1 LESNGQVM
9 ADAKVVIR
17 GDSSGAVKATDDV
30 KKGFEDVPKSSDKA
44 SRGIQAV
51 TGALAVAAAGF
62 TAFKK
67 AMDLAVEFGEF
78 ERRTLRIG
86 ALLRSTNVASGQT
99 REGLIQMADQL
110 ARTTLLNETDVAD
123 AISQLL
129 TFRSI
134 TGETFERTINLAA
147 DLSET
152 MGTDVRSAT
161 LQLAKAL
168 EEPTIGL
175 TALRRSGVSFTE
187 QQKEQIATLV
197 EQNNLF
203 EAQSIILGV
212 VEAQMGGAAT
222 EAAQGFAGTMDGL
235 GQSTRELTRA
245 LGENASEGLE
255 PVIGALTRAAN
266 AARDFVSSQ
275 RRVIEATIGTAEA
288 EARANRVEGL
298 TLQQQVLEDL
308 TTQLRNNLTAE
319 ANLRQQLE
327 EGNLGFFERGR
338 VVDAINNLEIARI
351 DVQKAITEV
360 TQDQTR
366 FLEANTEATTANSTA
381 VGVNTTQIDNE
392 AKARE
397 IHKAQLRE
405 ENAQLERGLQ
415 LRNALY
421 EAQRGAPEEPTDLI
435 PDADQLDLT
444 PLMTNIDALQMAGL
458 QAQGV
463 FTNLG
468 TIMATSFNKGDA
480 AARRSFKTQKAF
492 ALAGTLIS
500 TYFSAQKAFE
510 SQMKIPDPSAPVRAA
525 IAAGAALASGLARA
539 AAIRAQ
545 SFTGG
550 GGGGG
555 MSSGITTGVI
565 GGTDVR
571 PSDTFVGPEG
581 ALFTAPPSDTPELV
595 ATVDGRD
602 LVFFLTNTQTDL
614 EKVAIG

>member
-1 LESNGQVM
+1 M

-197 EQNNLF
+197 EQNKLF

-245 LGENASEGLE
+245 LGENASEGLQ
-255 PVIGALTRAAN
+255 PVIGALTRAAD

-275 RRVIEATIGTAEA
+275 RRVIEATIGAAEA

-308 TTQLRNNLTAE
+308 TAQLRNNLTAE

-327 EGNLGFFERGR
+327 EGNLGFWERGR
-338 VVDAINNLEIARI
+338 VTKAVTDLEIARI
-351 DVQKAITEV
+351 DIQKAITEV

-366 FLEANTEATTANSTA
+366 FLEANTEATVANSSA
-381 VGVNTTQIDNE
+381 VVVNTTQIDNE
-392 AKARE
+392 SKARE
-397 IHKAQLRE
+397 IHKAQLRD

-421 EAQRGAPEEPTDLI
+421 EAQREAVEQPTDLI

-444 PLMTNIDALQMAGL
+444 RLTTNVETLQFAGL

-463 FTNLG
+463 FTDLG
-468 TIMATSFNKGDA
+468 TIMASSFGRGDDA
-480 AARRSFKTQKAF
+480 ARKAFKTQKAF

-500 TYFSAQKAFE
+500 TYFAAQKAFT
-510 SQMKIPDPSAPVRAA
+510 SQITPGDPSSPVRGA
-525 IAAGAALASGLARA
+525 IAAAAAVASGLARA

-550 GGGGG
+550 GGGG
-555 MSSGITTGVI
+555 MSSGITAGVI

>member
-1 LESNGQVM
+1 M

-187 QQKEQIATLV
+187 QQKEQIAALV

-222 EAAQGFAGTMDGL
+222 EAAQGFAGQMDGL

-245 LGENASEGLE
+245 LGENASEGLA
-255 PVIGALTRAAN
+255 PVIGALTRAAD

-275 RRVIEATIGTAEA
+275 RRVIEATIGAAEQ

-298 TLQQQVLEDL
+298 TLQQQVLEEL
-308 TTQLRNNLTAE
+308 TAQLRNNLTAE

-327 EGNLGFFERGR
+327 QGNLGFFERGR
-338 VVDAINNLEIARI
+338 VTKAVSDLEIARI
-351 DVQKAITEV
+351 DIQKAITEV

-366 FLEANTEATTANSTA
+366 FLEANTEATVANSNA
-381 VGVNTTQIDNE
+381 VIVNTTQIDNE

-397 IHKAQLRE
+397 IHKAQLRD
-405 ENAQLERGLQ
+405 ENAQIERGLQ

-421 EAQRGAPEEPTDLI
+421 EAQREAVEQPTDLI
-435 PDADQLDLT
+435 PDADELDLT
-444 PLMTNIDALQMAGL
+444 RLTTNVETLQMAGL

-468 TIMATSFNKGDA
+468 TIMASSFGRGDDA
-480 AARRSFKTQKAF
+480 ARKAFKTQKAF

-500 TYFSAQKAFE
+500 TYFAAQKAYT
-510 SQMKIPDPSAPVRAA
+510 SQINPLDPSSPVRGA
-525 IAAGAALASGLARA
+525 IAAAAALASGLARA
-539 AAIRAQ
+539 AMIRSQ
-545 SFTGG
+545 SFTG

>member
-1 LESNGQVM
+1 M

-197 EQNNLF
+197 EQNKLF

-245 LGENASEGLE
+245 LGENASEGLQ
-255 PVIGALTRAAN
+255 PVIGALTRAAD

-275 RRVIEATIGTAEA
+275 RRVIEATIGAAEA

-308 TTQLRNNLTAE
+308 TAQLRNNLTAE

-327 EGNLGFFERGR
+327 EGNLGFWERGR
-338 VVDAINNLEIARI
+338 VTKAVTDLEIARI
-351 DVQKAITEV
+351 DIQKAITEV

-366 FLEANTEATTANSTA
+366 FLEANTEATVANSSA
-381 VGVNTTQIDNE
+381 VVVNTTQIDNE

-421 EAQRGAPEEPTDLI
+421 EAQREAVEQPTDLI
-435 PDADQLDLT
+435 PDADELDLT
-444 PLMTNIDALQMAGL
+444 RLTTNVETLQFAGL

-463 FTNLG
+463 FTDLG
-468 TIMATSFNKGDA
+468 TIMASSFGRGDDA
-480 AARRSFKTQKAF
+480 ARKAFKTQKAF

-500 TYFSAQKAFE
+500 TYFAAQKAFT
-510 SQMKIPDPSAPVRAA
+510 SQITPGDPSSPVRGA
-525 IAAGAALASGLARA
+525 IAAAAAVASGLARA

-555 MSSGITTGVI
+555 MSSGITAGVI

>member
-1 LESNGQVM
+1 M

-245 LGENASEGLE
+245 LGENASEGLA
-255 PVIGALTRAAN
+255 PVIGALTRAAD

-275 RRVIEATIGTAEA
+275 RQVIEATIGTAEA
-288 EARANRVEGL
+288 EARANRVEGI

-366 FLEANTEATTANSTA
+366 FLEANTEATVANSSA
-381 VGVNTTQIDNE
+381 VVVNTTQIDNE
-392 AKARE
+392 SKARE
-397 IHKAQLRE
+397 IHKAQLRD
-405 ENAQLERGLQ
+405 ENDQLERGLQ

-421 EAQRGAPEEPTDLI
+421 EAQREAVEQPTDLI
-435 PDADQLDLT
+435 PDADELDLT
-444 PLMTNIDALQMAGL
+444 RLTTNVELLQFAGL

-468 TIMATSFNKGDA
+468 TIMASSFGRGDDA
-480 AARRSFKTQKAF
+480 ARKAFKTQKAF

-500 TYFSAQKAFE
+500 TYFAAQKAFT
-510 SQMKIPDPSAPVRAA
+510 SQIIPGDPSSPVRGA
-525 IAAGAALASGLARA
+525 IAAAAAVASGLARA

-545 SFTGG
+545 SFT

>member
-1 LESNGQVM
+1 M

-30 KKGFEDVPKSSDKA
+30 KKGFNDIPKSSDKA
-44 SRGIQAV
+44 SAGINRVA
-51 TGALAVAAAGF
+51 GALAVAAAGF

-67 AMDLAVEFGEF
+67 AMDLAAEFGEF

-86 ALLRSTNVASGQT
+86 ALLRSTSVASGQT
-99 REGLIQMADQL
+99 RQGLMLMADQL

-134 TGETFERTINLAA
+134 TGETFERTIKLAA

-175 TALRRSGVSFTE
+175 TALRRSGVSFTD
-187 QQKEQIATLV
+187 QQKEQIAALV
-197 EQNNLF
+197 EQNKLF
-203 EAQSIILGV
+203 EAQNIILGV

-222 EAAQGFAGTMDGL
+222 EAAKGYAGQVDSL

-245 LGENASEGLE
+245 LGENAAEGLT

-275 RRVIEATIGTAEA
+275 RRVIEATIGAAEA
-288 EARANRVEGL
+288 EARANRVEGI

-327 EGNLGFFERGR
+327 QGNLGFFERGR
-338 VVDAINNLEIARI
+338 VTKAITDLETARI
-351 DVQKAITEV
+351 DIQKAITEA

-366 FLEANTEATTANSTA
+366 FLEANTEATTASTTA
-381 VGVNTTQIDNE
+381 TTDNTE
-392 AKARE
+392 ALKLEAAER
-397 IHKAQLRE
+397 HKHKEGLRAQ
-405 ENAQLERGLQ
+405 NAEMERGLA
-415 LRNALY
+415 LRRALY
-421 EAQRGAPEEPTDLI
+421 DEMSRPRPPADPIIPEGDP
-435 PDADQLDLT
+435 LDLT
-444 PLMTNIDALQMAGL
+444 LLTTRMDTLQFAAT
-458 QAQGV
+458 QAQSV
-463 FTNLG
+463 FSNLG
-468 TIMATSFNKGDA
+468 SVMKSSFGAGDDA
-480 AARRSFKTQKAF
+480 ARKAFKTFKAF
-492 ALAGTLIS
+492 SIASTLIS
-500 TYFSAQKAFE
+500 TYFSAQKAYQ
-510 SQMKIPDPSAPVRAA
+510 SQISIPDPSAPFRAGL
-525 IAAGAALASGLARA
+525 AAAAALAAGLANV

-545 SFTGG
+545 SFSGTGG
-550 GGGGG
+550 GGI
-555 MSSGITTGVI
+555 SSASVGAGV
-565 GGTDVR
+565 GAGASAPR

-595 ATVDGRD
+595 AQIDGRD

>member
-1 LESNGQVM
+1 M

-197 EQNNLF
+197 EQNKLF

-245 LGENASEGLE
+245 LGENASEGLA

-275 RRVIEATIGTAEA
+275 RRIIEATISTAEA

-298 TLQQQVLEDL
+298 TLQQQVLQDIAK
-308 TTQLRNNLTAE
+308 QLNNNVQAE
-319 ANLRQQLE
+319 NALRQQLD
-327 EGNLGFFERGR
+327 EGNLSFNDRSR
-338 VVDAINNLEIARI
+338 INKTIFDLESARI
-351 DVQKAITEV
+351 PLQKALTEV
-360 TQDQTR
+360 INDQTR
-366 FLEANTEATTANSTA
+366 FLEANTEATEKNSSA
-381 VGVNTTQIDNE
+381 VVVNKTQIDNE

-397 IHKAQLRE
+397 IHKAQLRD
-405 ENAQLERGLQ
+405 ENDQLERGLQ

-421 EAQRGAPEEPTDLI
+421 EAQREAVEQPTDLI
-435 PDADQLDLT
+435 PDADELDLT
-444 PLMTNIDALQMAGL
+444 RLTTNVELLEFAGL

-468 TIMATSFNKGDA
+468 TIMATSFGRGDDA
-480 AARRSFKTQKAF
+480 ARKAFKTQKAF

-500 TYFSAQKAFE
+500 TYFAAQKAFT
-510 SQMKIPDPSAPVRAA
+510 SQITPGDPSSPVRGA
-525 IAAGAALASGLARA
+525 IAAAAAVASGLARA

-545 SFTGG
+545 SFTG

>member
-1 LESNGQVM
+1 M

-197 EQNNLF
+197 EQNKLF

-245 LGENASEGLE
+245 LGENASEGLQ
-255 PVIGALTRAAN
+255 PVIGALTRAAD

-275 RRVIEATIGTAEA
+275 RRVIEATIGAAEA

-298 TLQQQVLEDL
+298 TLQQQVLEEL
-308 TTQLRNNLTAE
+308 TAQLRNNLTAE

-327 EGNLGFFERGR
+327 EGNLGFWERGR
-338 VVDAINNLEIARI
+338 VTKAVTDLEIARI
-351 DVQKAITEV
+351 DIQKAITEV

-366 FLEANTEATTANSTA
+366 FLEANTEATVANSSA
-381 VGVNTTQIDNE
+381 VVVNTTQIDNE

-397 IHKAQLRE
+397 IHKAQLRD

-421 EAQRGAPEEPTDLI
+421 EAQREAVEQPTDLI
-435 PDADQLDLT
+435 PDADELDLT
-444 PLMTNIDALQMAGL
+444 RLTTNVETLQFAGL

-463 FTNLG
+463 FTDLG
-468 TIMATSFNKGDA
+468 MIMASSFGRGDDA
-480 AARRSFKTQKAF
+480 ARKAFKTQKAF

-500 TYFSAQKAFE
+500 TYFAAQKAFT
-510 SQMKIPDPSAPVRAA
+510 SQITPGDPSSPVRGA
-525 IAAGAALASGLARA
+525 IAAAAAVASGLARA

-555 MSSGITTGVI
+555 MSSGITAGVI

>member
-1 LESNGQVM
+1 M

-197 EQNNLF
+197 EQNKLF

-245 LGENASEGLE
+245 LGENASEGLQ
-255 PVIGALTRAAN
+255 PVIGALTRAAD

-275 RRVIEATIGTAEA
+275 RRVIEATIGAAEA

-308 TTQLRNNLTAE
+308 TAQLRNNLTAE

-327 EGNLGFFERGR
+327 EGNLGFWERGR
-338 VVDAINNLEIARI
+338 VTKAVTDLEIARI
-351 DVQKAITEV
+351 DIQKAITEV

-366 FLEANTEATTANSTA
+366 FLEANTEATVANSSA
-381 VGVNTTQIDNE
+381 VVVNTTQIDNE

-421 EAQRGAPEEPTDLI
+421 EAQREAVEQPTDLI
-435 PDADQLDLT
+435 PDADELDLT
-444 PLMTNIDALQMAGL
+444 RLTTNVETLQFAGL

-463 FTNLG
+463 FTDLG
-468 TIMATSFNKGDA
+468 MIMASSFGRGDDA
-480 AARRSFKTQKAF
+480 ARKAFKTQKAF

-500 TYFSAQKAFE
+500 TYFAAQKAFT
-510 SQMKIPDPSAPVRAA
+510 SQITPGDPSSPVRGA
-525 IAAGAALASGLARA
+525 IAAAAAVASGLARA

-550 GGGGG
+550 GGGG
-555 MSSGITTGVI
+555 MSSGITAGVI

>member
-1 LESNGQVM
+1 M

-187 QQKEQIATLV
+187 QQKEQIAALV
-197 EQNNLF
+197 EQNKLF

-255 PVIGALTRAAN
+255 PIIGALTRAAD

-275 RRVIEATIGTAEA
+275 RRVIEETISTAEA

-298 TLQQQVLEDL
+298 TLQQQVLQDIAR
-308 TTQLRNNLTAE
+308 QMNDNVQAE
-319 ANLRQQLE
+319 NALRQQLE

-338 VVDAINNLEIARI
+338 LEKARYDLELARI
-351 DVQKAITEV
+351 DLQKAL
-360 TQDQTR
+360 TQAINDETR
-366 FLEANTEATTANSTA
+366 FLEANTEATSANSSA
-381 VGVNTTQIDNE
+381 VVVNTKQIDNE

-397 IHKAQLRE
+397 IHKAQLRD

-415 LRNALY
+415 LRQQLY
-421 EAQRGAPEEPTDLI
+421 DQQANRPPPAPFI
-435 PDADQLDLT
+435 PDADELNLT
-444 PLMTNIDALQMAGL
+444 PLMTNMDTLQWAGL
-458 QAQGV
+458 QAQSV
-463 FTNLG
+463 FTDLG
-468 TIMATSFNKGDA
+468 TIMASSFGKGDD
-480 AARRSFKTQKAF
+480 AARKAFKTQKAF
-492 ALAGTLIS
+492 ALSGTLIS
-500 TYFSAQKAFE
+500 TYFAAQQAYQ
-510 SQMKIPDPSAPVRAA
+510 SQIQIPDPSAPVRAA

-539 AAIRAQ
+539 AMIRSQ
-545 SFTGG
+545 SFTG

>member
-1 LESNGQVM
+1 M

-78 ERRTLRIG
+78 ERQTLRIG
-86 ALLRSTNVASGQT
+86 ALLRATNVASGQT
-99 REGLIQMADQL
+99 REGLLRL
-110 ARTTLLNETDVAD
+110 ASDVGRTTLLDERDVQD
-123 AISQLL
+123 AIGLLL
-129 TFRSI
+129 TFRKVS
-134 TGETFERTINLAA
+134 GDTFERTIRLAA
-147 DLSET
+147 DMSEA
-152 MGTDVRSAT
+152 MGGDVRSAT
-161 LQLAKAL
+161 MQLAKAL
-168 EEPTIGL
+168 EDPTIGL
-175 TALRRSGVSFTE
+175 TALTRSGVTFTE
-187 QQKEQIATLV
+187 QQKEQIRLLV
-197 EQNNLF
+197 EQNRLF
-203 EAQSIILGV
+203 EAQTIILDEV
-212 VEAQMGGAAT
+212 AVTQGGNAT
-222 EAAQGFAGTMDGL
+222 EAAKGFAGQMDGL

-245 LGENASEGLE
+245 LGENASEGLA

-308 TTQLRNNLTAE
+308 TAQLRNNLTAE

-405 ENAQLERGLQ
+405 ENDQLERGLQ

-421 EAQRGAPEEPTDLI
+421 EVQREAGEQQTDEI
-435 PDADQLDLT
+435 PDADELDLT
-444 PLMTNIDALQMAGL
+444 RLTTNVELLQFAGL

-463 FTNLG
+463 FTDLG
-468 TIMATSFNKGDA
+468 TIMASSFGRGDDA
-480 AARRSFKTQKAF
+480 ARKAFKTQKAF

-500 TYFSAQKAFE
+500 TYFAAQKAYT
-510 SQMKIPDPSAPVRAA
+510 SQINPLDPSSPVRGA
-525 IAAGAALASGLARA
+525 IAAAAALASGLARA
-539 AAIRAQ
+539 AMIRSQ
-545 SFTGG
+545 SFTG

>member
-1 LESNGQVM
+1 M

-187 QQKEQIATLV
+187 QQKEQIAALV

-255 PVIGALTRAAN
+255 PIIGALTRAAN
-266 AARDFVSSQ
+266 AARDFVSSH
-275 RRVIEATIGTAEA
+275 RRVIEATISTAEA

-298 TLQQQVLEDL
+298 TLQQQVLQDIAK
-308 TTQLRNNLTAE
+308 QINNNVQAE
-319 ANLRQQLE
+319 NALRQQLRE
-327 EGNLGFFERGR
+327 NNLGFNEVSRINKTINDLASAR
-338 VVDAINNLEIARI
+338 VSL
-351 DVQKAITEV
+351 QKAL
-360 TQDQTR
+360 TQVINDQTR
-366 FLEANTEATTANSTA
+366 FLEANTEATSANSSA
-381 VGVNTTQIDNE
+381 VGVNTKQIDNE

-397 IHKAQLRE
+397 IHKAQLRD

-421 EAQRGAPEEPTDLI
+421 EAQREAVEQPTDLI
-435 PDADQLDLT
+435 PDADELDLT
-444 PLMTNIDALQMAGL
+444 RLTTNVETLQFAGL

-463 FTNLG
+463 FTDLG
-468 TIMATSFNKGDA
+468 MIMASSFGRGDDA
-480 AARRSFKTQKAF
+480 ARKAFKTQKAF

-500 TYFSAQKAFE
+500 TYFAAQKAFT
-510 SQMKIPDPSAPVRAA
+510 SQITPGDPSSPVRGA
-525 IAAGAALASGLARA
+525 IAAAAAVASGLARA

-555 MSSGITTGVI
+555 MSSGITAGVI

>member
-1 LESNGQVM
+1 M

-197 EQNNLF
+197 EQNKLF

-245 LGENASEGLE
+245 LGENASEGLQ
-255 PVIGALTRAAN
+255 PVIGALTRAAD

-275 RRVIEATIGTAEA
+275 RRVIEATIGAAEA

-308 TTQLRNNLTAE
+308 TAQLRNNLTAE

-327 EGNLGFFERGR
+327 EGNLGFWERGR
-338 VVDAINNLEIARI
+338 VTKAVTDLEIARI
-351 DVQKAITEV
+351 DIQKAITEV

-366 FLEANTEATTANSTA
+366 FLEANTEATVANSSA
-381 VGVNTTQIDNE
+381 VVVNTTQIDNE
-392 AKARE
+392 SKARE
-397 IHKAQLRE
+397 IHKAQLRD

-421 EAQRGAPEEPTDLI
+421 EAQREAVEQPTDLI
-435 PDADQLDLT
+435 PDADELDLT
-444 PLMTNIDALQMAGL
+444 RLTTNVETLQFAGL

-463 FTNLG
+463 FTDLG
-468 TIMATSFNKGDA
+468 MIMASSFGRGDDA
-480 AARRSFKTQKAF
+480 ARKAFKTQKAF

-500 TYFSAQKAFE
+500 TYFAAQKAFT
-510 SQMKIPDPSAPVRAA
+510 SQITPGDPSSPVRGA
-525 IAAGAALASGLARA
+525 IAAAAAVASGLARA

-550 GGGGG
+550 GGGG
-555 MSSGITTGVI
+555 MSSGITAGVI

>member
-1 LESNGQVM
+1 M

-78 ERRTLRIG
+78 ERQTLRIG
-86 ALLRSTNVASGQT
+86 ALLRATNVASGQT
-99 REGLIQMADQL
+99 RTGLLRL
-110 ARTTLLNETDVAD
+110 ASDVGRTTLLDERDVQD
-123 AISQLL
+123 AIGILL
-129 TFRSI
+129 TFRKVS
-134 TGETFERTINLAA
+134 GDTFERTIRLAA
-147 DLSET
+147 DMSEVL
-152 MGTDVRSAT
+152 GGDVRSAT
-161 LQLAKAL
+161 MQLAKAL
-168 EEPTIGL
+168 EDPTTGL
-175 TALRRSGVSFTE
+175 AGLNRAGVKFT
-187 QQKEQIATLV
+187 QQQQDQIKLLV
-197 EQNNLF
+197 EQNRLF
-203 EAQSIILGV
+203 EAQTIILDEVAVTQGDN
-212 VEAQMGGAAT
+212 AT
-222 EAAQGFAGTMDGL
+222 EAAKGFAGQMDSL

-245 LGENASEGLE
+245 LGENASEGLA
-255 PVIGALTRAAN
+255 PVIGALTRAAD

-275 RRVIEATIGTAEA
+275 RRVIEATISTAEE

-308 TTQLRNNLTAE
+308 TAQLRNNLTAE
-319 ANLRQQLE
+319 ANLQQLLQ

-338 VVDAINNLEIARI
+338 VTKAVSDLEIARI
-351 DVQKAITEV
+351 DIQKAITEV

-366 FLEANTEATTANSTA
+366 FLEANTEATNANSSA
-381 VGVNTTQIDNE
+381 VVVNTKQIDNE

-397 IHKAQLRE
+397 IHKAQLRD

-421 EAQRGAPEEPTDLI
+421 ESQREAVEQPTDLI
-435 PDADQLDLT
+435 PDADELDLT
-444 PLMTNIDALQMAGL
+444 RLTTNVETLQFAGL

-463 FTNLG
+463 FSDLG
-468 TIMATSFNKGDA
+468 MIMASSFGRGDDA
-480 AARRSFKTQKAF
+480 ARKAFKTQKAF

-500 TYFSAQKAFE
+500 TYFAAQKAFT
-510 SQMKIPDPSAPVRAA
+510 SQITPGDPSSPVRGA
-525 IAAGAALASGLARA
+525 IAAAAAVASGLARA

-555 MSSGITTGVI
+555 MSSGITAGVI

>member
-1 LESNGQVM
+1 M

-187 QQKEQIATLV
+187 QQKEQIAALV
-197 EQNNLF
+197 EQNKLF

-222 EAAQGFAGTMDGL
+222 EAAQGFAGQMDGL

-255 PVIGALTRAAN
+255 PVIGALTRAAD

-275 RRVIEATIGTAEA
+275 RRVIEATIGAAEA

-298 TLQQQVLEDL
+298 TLQQQVLQDIAK
-308 TTQLRNNLTAE
+308 QINNNVQAE
-319 ANLRQQLE
+319 NALRQQLE
-327 EGNLGFFERGR
+327 ENNLGFNEVSR
-338 VVDAINNLEIARI
+338 INKTINDLASARI
-351 DVQKAITEV
+351 DLQKAL
-360 TQDQTR
+360 TQSLNDQTR
-366 FLEANTEATTANSTA
+366 FLEANTEATVANSSA
-381 VGVNTTQIDNE
+381 VVVNTKQIDNE

-397 IHKAQLRE
+397 IHKAQLRD

-421 EAQRGAPEEPTDLI
+421 EAQREAVEQPTDLI
-435 PDADQLDLT
+435 PDADELDLT
-444 PLMTNIDALQMAGL
+444 RLTTNVELLQFAGL

-468 TIMATSFNKGDA
+468 TIMASSFGMGDDA
-480 AARRSFKTQKAF
+480 ARKAFKTQKAF

-500 TYFSAQKAFE
+500 TYFAAQKAFT
-510 SQMKIPDPSAPVRAA
+510 SQITPGDPSSPVRGA
-525 IAAGAALASGLARA
+525 IAAAAAVASGLARA

-545 SFTGG
+545 SFTG

>member
-1 LESNGQVM
+1 M

-187 QQKEQIATLV
+187 QQKEQIAALV

-203 EAQSIILGV
+203 EAQSIILDV

-222 EAAQGFAGTMDGL
+222 EAAQGFAGTMDSL

-245 LGENASEGLE
+245 LGENASEGLQ

-351 DVQKAITEV
+351 DIQKAITEV
-360 TQDQTR
+360 TQDETR
-366 FLEANTEATTANSTA
+366 FLEANTDATGKNSSA
-381 VGVNTTQIDNE
+381 VVVNTEEIEKE
-392 AKARE
+392 ARARE
-397 IHKAQLRE
+397 KHKAQLRD
-405 ENAQLERGLQ
+405 ENDQLERGLQ
-415 LRNALY
+415 LRQQLY
-421 EAQRGAPEEPTDLI
+421 DQQANRPPPAPFI
-435 PDADQLDLT
+435 PDADEMNLD
-444 PLMTNIDALQMAGL
+444 PLVTNMDTLQWAGL
-458 QAQGV
+458 QAQSV
-463 FTNLG
+463 FTDLG
-468 TIMATSFNKGDA
+468 TIMASSFGKGDD
-480 AARRSFKTQKAF
+480 AARKAFKTQKAF

-500 TYFSAQKAFE
+500 TYFSAQQAYQ
-510 SQMKIPDPSAPVRAA
+510 SQIQIPDPSAPVRAA

-539 AAIRAQ
+539 AMIRSQ
-545 SFTGG
+545 SFTG